1 MTQITIDIPDEL
13 ISRLNSL
20 PTPVSD
26 IIAIALKKYLETETY
41 NITQTETWKLCGTLE
56 ISQPDPKYIV
66 GKNEQGEMMTN
77 YAEKIDEN
85 LY

>member
-1 MTQITIDIPDEL
+1 MTQITINIPDEL

-26 IIAIALKKYLETETY
+26 IIAIALEKYLEETY
-41 NITQTETWKLCGTLE
+41 NITHTETWKLCGTLE

-66 GKNEQGEMMTN
+66 GKNEQGEIMTN
-77 YAEKIDEN
+77 YAEKIDEIFS
-85 LY
+85 